1 MLPYYVFFTLLIFC
15 CFTEVYTEGRVN
27 KLLYP
32 FVFFL
37 YLFFFGFRGFVGW
50 DIINYYAN
58 YQYNE
63 HDTFEVGYSV
73 LVDIFRCLDLD
84 FFIFIFIITFLQS
97 FFLFKVLKRYSPYPI
112 LSLWLCISISAL
124 NIQIETL
131 RHNFL
136 LIIFLYS
143 LEFIKNRDLKSYTMC
158 MLIGVLFHKIAFLLW
173 IVYFLYHYLFSK
185 KVDYS
190 VRNRDFLIYFL
201 FLIGVSLFL
210 LNISPIVFFSEIVY
224 KIDIFRNFGVVEK
237 LYYYA
242 HTEHYVGTY
251 FDAWKR
257 LSLPIL
263 LSFPIW
269 LFRKRIIGFS
279 DHVRFIYNIY
289 ILSWLISIYTVGF
302 LVVWFRVYVLTFM
315 FTFWILI
322 PVLIK
327 SIRWDFKIF
336 FLLAFL
342 ILTSSRVIYTI
353 NKFPYLEYKNI
364 LFQQDSY
371 DERKYIVDEFDKE
384 RGLG

>member
-50 DIINYYAN
+50 DVINYYAN

-73 LVDIFRCLDLD
+73 LVDIFRYLDLD
-84 FFIFIFIITFLQS
+84 FFIFIFVITFLQS

-143 LEFIKNRDLKSYTMC
+143 LEFIKNRDLRSYTMC
-158 MLIGVLFHKIAFLLW
+158 MLIGVLFHKMAFLLW

-242 HTEHYVGTY
+242 HAEHYVGTY

-279 DHVRFIYNIY
+279 DNIRFIYNIY

-336 FLLAFL
+336 FLLVFL

>member
-1 MLPYYVFFTLLIFC
+1 MLPYYVFFILLIFC

-279 DHVRFIYNIY
+279 DNVRFIYNIY

>member
-37 YLFFFGFRGFVGW
+37 YLFFFCFRGFVGW

-279 DHVRFIYNIY
+279 DNVRFIYNIY

>member
-32 FVFFL
+32 FVFFI

-50 DIINYYAN
+50 DVINYYAN

-73 LVDIFRCLDLD
+73 IVDIFRYLDLD

-279 DHVRFIYNIY
+279 DNVRFIYNIY

>member
-32 FVFFL
+32 FVFFI

-50 DIINYYAN
+50 DVINYYAN

-73 LVDIFRCLDLD
+73 IVDIFRYLDLD

-97 FFLFKVLKRYSPYPI
+97 FFLFKILKRYSPYPI

-124 NIQIETL
+124 NIQIETI

-143 LEFIKNRDLKSYTMC
+143 LEFIKNRDLKSYTIC
-158 MLIGVLFHKIAFLLW
+158 MLIGILFHKMAILLW
-173 IVYFLYHYLFSK
+173 VVYFLYHYLFSK
-185 KVDYS
+185 KATS
-190 VRNRDFLIYFL
+190 SIINRNFLIYFL
-201 FLIGVSLFL
+201 FLIGITLFL
-210 LNISPIVFFSEIVY
+210 LNISPIVFFSELVSN
-224 KIDIFRNFGVVEK
+224 IDIFRNFGVVDK

-263 LSFPIW
+263 LSFPIL

-279 DHVRFIYNIY
+279 DNVRFIYNIY

-327 SIRWDFKIF
+327 SIRSYLKMF
-336 FLLAFL
+336 FLLLFL

-364 LFQQDSY
+364 LFQEDSY
-371 DERKYIVDEFDKE
+371 DKRKYIIDEFDKE

>member
-279 DHVRFIYNIY
+279 DNVRFIYNIY

>member
-257 LSLPIL
+257 L
-263 LSFPIW
+263 
-269 LFRKRIIGFS
+269 
-279 DHVRFIYNIY
+279 
-289 ILSWLISIYTVGF
+289 
-302 LVVWFRVYVLTFM
+302 
-315 FTFWILI
+315 
-322 PVLIK
+322 
-327 SIRWDFKIF
+327 
-336 FLLAFL
+336 
-342 ILTSSRVIYTI
+342 
-353 NKFPYLEYKNI
+353 
-364 LFQQDSY
+364 
-371 DERKYIVDEFDKE
+371 
-384 RGLG
+384 